1 MAGFRLTRYSSFIAL
16 ALLIVLLWRGISPV
30 TSTSKSRPAP
40 VFEATRARVR
50 LTPSSFNWSSAK
62 QYFPVS
68 SYASLPKGK
77 PKTLPKVQ
85 HGVPAKHKGSVTE
98 ERRKAV
104 RDVFLRGWTSYK
116 QQAWGWDE
124 LQPVTGG
131 GKNTFGGWAATL
143 VDALDTMW
151 IMELYDEFYEAA
163 EYAAQIDWAKTPET
177 SANMFEVNKPW

>member
-1 MAGFRLTRYSSFIAL
+1 MAALRLSRFSAFVAL
-16 ALLIVLLWRGISPV
+16 ALVSVLLWRGFSPV
-30 TSTSKSRPAP
+30 ASDPHTGP
-40 VFEATRARVR
+40 VFAATRPKIQF
-50 LTPSSFNWSSAK
+50 TPSSFNWSSAK
-62 QYFPVS
+62 QYHPVS
-68 SYASLPKGK
+68 TLASLPNGK
-77 PKTLPKVQ
+77 VKNIPKVQ
-85 HGVPAKHKGSVTE
+85 HTFSKKSGNKVTE

-124 LQPVTGG
+124 LQPVKGG

-163 EYAAQIDWAKTPET
+163 EYSAHLDWDKTRET
-177 SANMFEVNKPW
+177 SANMFEAS